1 MGGAREAGGRK
12 FFHDVLVFFFLFL
25 LLFLLLGL
33 PLVLVL
39 ARLINLHINYTS

>member
-1 MGGAREAGGRK
+1 MGGAGETGGRE